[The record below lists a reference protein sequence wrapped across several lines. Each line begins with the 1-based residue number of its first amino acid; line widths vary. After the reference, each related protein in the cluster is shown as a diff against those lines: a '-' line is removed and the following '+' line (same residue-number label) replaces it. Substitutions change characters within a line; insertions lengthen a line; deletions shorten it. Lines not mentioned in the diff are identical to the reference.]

1 MNVAVNNMKIAAIIL
16 NYNSA
21 KDTIKCLGFLQ
32 KQRGVDLH
40 VVVVDNSLPDYRLQ
54 ITDYS
59 QLSTFNSQLSTE
71 LIVYIFELLDSS
83 FTGEIDVS
91 YENPI
96 DKNYIDE
103 FYSAKNNSSY
113 DFSVKTPDLLNSDLS
128 KITEDDKILDD
139 VKNLVE
145 SANSSSIERRIFDS
159 EQNLS
164 LFSFNDE
171 ILAIQ
176 KRDNKNILVSSD
188 DKKTIRR
195 FFDEKSR
202 VYKKEIWD
210 ISGSFQNSY
219 LKNEELYFYDEEKTV
234 PSSATLL
241 EENFK
246 YKLTYNETG
255 KVVASEK
262 YEYIP
267 DTKAAEN
274 EQETKKSNVLDKG
287 DNYILRSKTNWKYND
302 EGKIIEKLFS
312 EYEYKKVNKT
322 KKTLTSTKKDVYE
335 YKIKDV
341 MPDYYYYENDVLRM
355 KTIYSNEDSYV
366 TTFYFDDGFVVDSVY
381 ENATHTK
388 DIFYSNGNIIRQKV
402 YE

>member
-1 MNVAVNNMKIAAIIL
+1 MKKAKILFLFFNVFIFCNIYSHSLVKNFFFELMRYEVTSVSNDE
-16 NYNSA
+16 N
-21 KDTIKCLGFLQ
+21 IKQYAGINKTPFLLMTLP
-32 KQRGVDLH
+32 KWTF
-40 VVVVDNSLPDYRLQ
+40 DNGP
-54 ITDYS
+54 
-59 QLSTFNSQLSTE
+59 
-71 LIVYIFELLDSS
+71 VYIFELLDSS

-96 DKNYIDE
+96 DKNYVEE
-103 FYSAKNNSSY
+103 FYAAKNNSSY

-164 LFSFNDE
+164 LFSFSDE

-366 TTFYFDDGFVVDSVY
+366 TTFYFDGGFVVDSVY

>member
-1 MNVAVNNMKIAAIIL
+1 MKKAKILLLVFNIFLLCNLHGQSPVKNFFFELMRYEVTGLSDYENIEQYAGINKTPFLLMNLPKWTL
-16 NYNSA
+16 
-21 KDTIKCLGFLQ
+21 
-32 KQRGVDLH
+32 
-40 VVVVDNSLPDYRLQ
+40 DNGPVS
-54 ITDYS
+54 
-59 QLSTFNSQLSTE
+59 
-71 LIVYIFELLDSS
+71 IFELVDSS
-83 FTGEIDVS
+83 FIGELDVS
-91 YENPI
+91 YANPI
-96 DKNYIDE
+96 DKDYLEE
-103 FYSAKNNSSY
+103 FYSVKNNSSY
-113 DFSVKTPDLLNSDLS
+113 DFDVKTPDLLNADFSNIS
-128 KITEDDKILDD
+128 EDDKILDN
-139 VKNLVE
+139 VKELVE

-210 ISGSFQNSY
+210 ISGSFKNSY
-219 LKNEELYFYDEEKTV
+219 LKNEEHYFYDEEKTV
-234 PSSATLL
+234 PSTATLL

-246 YKLTYNETG
+246 YKLTYNDTG
-255 KVVASEK
+255 KVVISEK
-262 YEYIP
+262 YEYVP
-267 DTKAAEN
+267 DSKPVEN
-274 EQETKKSNVLDKG
+274 ETETKKSNVLDKG
-287 DNYILRSKTNWKYND
+287 DNYILRSKTNWKYN
-302 EGKIIEKLFS
+302 ESGKIIEKLFS

-335 YKIKDV
+335 YKIKDG

-355 KTIYSNEDSYV
+355 KTIYSSEDSYV
-366 TTFYFDDGFVVDSVY
+366 TTFYFDGGFVVDSVY
-381 ENATHTK
+381 ENANHTK
-388 DIFYSNGNIIRQKV
+388 DIFYSHGKVIRQKV

>member
-1 MNVAVNNMKIAAIIL
+1 MKKAKILFLFFNVFIFCNIYSHSLVKNFFFELMRNEVTGVS
-16 NYNSA
+16 NDEN
-21 KDTIKCLGFLQ
+21 IKQYAGINKTAFLLMTLP
-32 KQRGVDLH
+32 KWTF
-40 VVVVDNSLPDYRLQ
+40 DNGP
-54 ITDYS
+54 
-59 QLSTFNSQLSTE
+59 
-71 LIVYIFELLDSS
+71 VYIFELLDSS

-246 YKLTYNETG
+246 YKLTYNEAG

-267 DTKAAEN
+267 DTKVTEN

-366 TTFYFDDGFVVDSVY
+366 TTFYFDGGFVVDSVY
-381 ENATHTK
+381 ENATHAK

>member
-1 MNVAVNNMKIAAIIL
+1 MKKAKILLLVFNIFLLCNLHGHSPVKNFFFELMRYEVTGLSDYENIEQYAGINKTPFLLMNLPKWTL
-16 NYNSA
+16 
-21 KDTIKCLGFLQ
+21 
-32 KQRGVDLH
+32 
-40 VVVVDNSLPDYRLQ
+40 DNGPVS
-54 ITDYS
+54 
-59 QLSTFNSQLSTE
+59 
-71 LIVYIFELLDSS
+71 IFELVDSS
-83 FTGEIDVS
+83 FIGELDVS
-91 YENPI
+91 YANPI
-96 DKNYIDE
+96 DKDYLEE
-103 FYSAKNNSSY
+103 FYSVKNNSSY
-113 DFSVKTPDLLNSDLS
+113 DFDVKTPDLLNADFSNIS
-128 KITEDDKILDD
+128 EDDKILDN
-139 VKNLVE
+139 VKELVE

-210 ISGSFQNSY
+210 ISGSFKNSY
-219 LKNEELYFYDEEKTV
+219 LKNEEHYYYEEEKTV
-234 PSSATLL
+234 PSTATLL

-246 YKLTYNETG
+246 YKLTYNDTG
-255 KVVASEK
+255 KVVISEK
-262 YEYIP
+262 YEYVP
-267 DTKAAEN
+267 DSKPVEN
-274 EQETKKSNVLDKG
+274 ETETKKSNVLDKG

-355 KTIYSNEDSYV
+355 KTIYSSEDSYV
-366 TTFYFDDGFVVDSVY
+366 TTFYFDGGFVVDSVY
-381 ENATHTK
+381 ENANHTK
-388 DIFYSNGNIIRQKV
+388 DIFYSHGKVIRQKV

>member
-1 MNVAVNNMKIAAIIL
+1 MRYEVTGLSDYENIEQYAGINKTPFLLMNLPKWTL
-16 NYNSA
+16 
-21 KDTIKCLGFLQ
+21 
-32 KQRGVDLH
+32 
-40 VVVVDNSLPDYRLQ
+40 DNGPVS
-54 ITDYS
+54 
-59 QLSTFNSQLSTE
+59 
-71 LIVYIFELLDSS
+71 IFELVDSS
-83 FTGEIDVS
+83 FIGELDVS
-91 YENPI
+91 YANPI
-96 DKNYIDE
+96 DKDYLEE
-103 FYSAKNNSSY
+103 FYSVKNNSSY
-113 DFSVKTPDLLNSDLS
+113 DFDVKTPDLLNADFSNIS
-128 KITEDDKILDD
+128 EDDKILDN
-139 VKNLVE
+139 VKELVE

-210 ISGSFQNSY
+210 ISGSFKNSY
-219 LKNEELYFYDEEKTV
+219 LKNEEHYYYEEEKTV
-234 PSSATLL
+234 PSTATLL

-246 YKLTYNETG
+246 YKLTYNDTG
-255 KVVASEK
+255 KVVISEK
-262 YEYIP
+262 YEYVP
-267 DTKAAEN
+267 DSKPVEKET
-274 EQETKKSNVLDKG
+274 ETKKSNVLDKG

-302 EGKIIEKLFS
+302 KGKIIEKLFS

-366 TTFYFDDGFVVDSVY
+366 TTFYFDGGFVVDSVY

>member
-1 MNVAVNNMKIAAIIL
+1 MNETN
-16 NYNSA
+16 
-21 KDTIKCLGFLQ
+21 Q
-32 KQRGVDLH
+32 
-40 VVVVDNSLPDYRLQ
+40 
-54 ITDYS
+54 
-59 QLSTFNSQLSTE
+59 E
-71 LIVYIFELLDSS
+71 L
-83 FTGEIDVS
+83 
-91 YENPI
+91 
-96 DKNYIDE
+96 
-103 FYSAKNNSSY
+103 
-113 DFSVKTPDLLNSDLS
+113 
-128 KITEDDKILDD
+128 
-139 VKNLVE
+139 
-145 SANSSSIERRIFDS
+145 
-159 EQNLS
+159 
-164 LFSFNDE
+164 
-171 ILAIQ
+171 
-176 KRDNKNILVSSD
+176 
-188 DKKTIRR
+188 
-195 FFDEKSR
+195 
-202 VYKKEIWD
+202 
-210 ISGSFQNSY
+210 
-219 LKNEELYFYDEEKTV
+219 
-234 PSSATLL
+234 LL

-366 TTFYFDDGFVVDSVY
+366 TTFYFDGGFVVDSVY

-388 DIFYSNGNIIRQKV
+388 DIF
-402 YE
+402 

>member
-1 MNVAVNNMKIAAIIL
+1 MRYEVTGVSNDEN
-16 NYNSA
+16 
-21 KDTIKCLGFLQ
+21 IKQYAGINKTPFLLMTLP
-32 KQRGVDLH
+32 KWTF
-40 VVVVDNSLPDYRLQ
+40 DNGP
-54 ITDYS
+54 
-59 QLSTFNSQLSTE
+59 
-71 LIVYIFELLDSS
+71 VYIFELLDSS

-113 DFSVKTPDLLNSDLS
+113 DFSVKTPALLNSDLS

-246 YKLTYNETG
+246 YKLTYDETG
-255 KVVASEK
+255 KVIVSEK
-262 YEYIP
+262 YEYVP

-366 TTFYFDDGFVVDSVY
+366 TTFYFDGGFVVDSVY

>member
-1 MNVAVNNMKIAAIIL
+1 MKKAKILFLFFNVFIFCNIYSHSLVKNFFFELMRYEVAGVSNDEN
-16 NYNSA
+16 
-21 KDTIKCLGFLQ
+21 IKQYAGINKTAFLLMTLP
-32 KQRGVDLH
+32 KWTF
-40 VVVVDNSLPDYRLQ
+40 DNGP
-54 ITDYS
+54 
-59 QLSTFNSQLSTE
+59 
-71 LIVYIFELLDSS
+71 VYIFELLDSS

-96 DKNYIDE
+96 DKNYVEE
-103 FYSAKNNSSY
+103 FYAAKNNSSY

-139 VKNLVE
+139 VKTLVE
-145 SANSSSIERRIFDS
+145 SANSSSLERRIFDS

-210 ISGSFQNSY
+210 ISGGFQNSY

-262 YEYIP
+262 YEYIR
-267 DTKAAEN
+267 DTKATEN

-287 DNYILRSKTNWKYND
+287 DNYILRCKTNWKYND
-302 EGKIIEKLFS
+302 EGKITEKLFS
-312 EYEYKKVNKT
+312 EYEYRKVNKT

-335 YKIKDV
+335 YKIKDG

-355 KTIYSNEDSYV
+355 KTIYSNDDSYV
-366 TTFYFDDGFVVDSVY
+366 TTFYFDGGFVVDSVY

>member
-1 MNVAVNNMKIAAIIL
+1 MKKAKILFLFFNVFIFCNIYSHSLVKNFFFELMRYEVTGVSNDE
-16 NYNSA
+16 N
-21 KDTIKCLGFLQ
+21 IKQYAGINKTAFLLMTLP
-32 KQRGVDLH
+32 KWTF
-40 VVVVDNSLPDYRLQ
+40 DNGP
-54 ITDYS
+54 
-59 QLSTFNSQLSTE
+59 
-71 LIVYIFELLDSS
+71 VYIFELLDSS

-96 DKNYIDE
+96 DKNYVEE
-103 FYSAKNNSSY
+103 FYAAKNNSSY

-322 KKTLTSTKKDVYE
+322 KKTLASTKKDVYE

-366 TTFYFDDGFVVDSVY
+366 TTFYFDGGFVVDSVY

>member
-1 MNVAVNNMKIAAIIL
+1 MKKAKIL
-16 NYNSA
+16 
-21 KDTIKCLGFLQ
+21 FLFFNLFIFCNIYSHSLV
-32 KQRGVDLH
+32 KNFFFELMRYEVTGVSNDENIEQYAGINKTPFLLMT
-40 VVVVDNSLPDYRLQ
+40 LPKW
-54 ITDYS
+54 
-59 QLSTFNSQLSTE
+59 TFFNGP
-71 LIVYIFELLDSS
+71 VYIFELLDSS

-96 DKNYIDE
+96 DKNYVEE
-103 FYSAKNNSSY
+103 FYAAKINSSY

-145 SANSSSIERRIFDS
+145 SANSSSLERRIFDS

-176 KRDNKNILVSSD
+176 KRDNKNILVSSN

-195 FFDEKSR
+195 FFDEKNR

-219 LKNEELYFYDEEKTV
+219 LKNEEYYFYDEEKTV

-241 EENFK
+241 EENLK
-246 YKLTYNETG
+246 YKLTYNEAG
-255 KVVASEK
+255 KVVAGEK

-274 EQETKKSNVLDKG
+274 EQKTKKSNVLDKG

-335 YKIKDV
+335 YKIKDG

-366 TTFYFDDGFVVDSVY
+366 TTFYFDGGFVVDSVY
-381 ENATHTK
+381 DNATHTK
-388 DIFYSNGNIIRQKV
+388 DIFYSNGNIIRQKD

>member
-1 MNVAVNNMKIAAIIL
+1 MKKAKILFLFFNVFIFCNIYSHSLVKNFFFELMRYEVTGVSNDENIEQYAGINKTAFLLMTLPKWTF
-16 NYNSA
+16 YN
-21 KDTIKCLGFLQ
+21 G
-32 KQRGVDLH
+32 
-40 VVVVDNSLPDYRLQ
+40 P
-54 ITDYS
+54 
-59 QLSTFNSQLSTE
+59 
-71 LIVYIFELLDSS
+71 VYIFELLDSS

-96 DKNYIDE
+96 DKNYVEE
-103 FYSAKNNSSY
+103 FYAAKNNSSY

-145 SANSSSIERRIFDS
+145 SANSSSLERRIFDS

-267 DTKAAEN
+267 DTKVAEN
-274 EQETKKSNVLDKG
+274 EQEIKKSNVLDKG
-287 DNYILRSKTNWKYND
+287 DNYILRCKTNWKYND

-366 TTFYFDDGFVVDSVY
+366 TTFYFDGGFVVDSVY

>member
-1 MNVAVNNMKIAAIIL
+1 MKKAKILLLVFNIFLLCNLHGHSPVKNFFFELMRYEVTGLSDYENIEQYAGINKTPFLLMNLPKWTL
-16 NYNSA
+16 
-21 KDTIKCLGFLQ
+21 
-32 KQRGVDLH
+32 
-40 VVVVDNSLPDYRLQ
+40 DNGPVS
-54 ITDYS
+54 
-59 QLSTFNSQLSTE
+59 
-71 LIVYIFELLDSS
+71 IFELVDSS
-83 FTGEIDVS
+83 FIGELDVS
-91 YENPI
+91 YANPI
-96 DKNYIDE
+96 DKDYLEE
-103 FYSAKNNSSY
+103 FYSVKNNSSY
-113 DFSVKTPDLLNSDLS
+113 DFDVKTPDLLNADFSNIS
-128 KITEDDKILDD
+128 EDDKILDN
-139 VKNLVE
+139 VKELVE

-210 ISGSFQNSY
+210 ISGSFKNSY
-219 LKNEELYFYDEEKTV
+219 LKNEEHYYYEEEKTV
-234 PSSATLL
+234 PSTATLL

-246 YKLTYNETG
+246 YKLTYNDTG
-255 KVVASEK
+255 KVVISEK
-262 YEYIP
+262 YEYVP
-267 DTKAAEN
+267 DSKPVEN
-274 EQETKKSNVLDKG
+274 ETETKKSNVLDKG

-366 TTFYFDDGFVVDSVY
+366 TTFYFDGGFVVDSVY

>member
-1 MNVAVNNMKIAAIIL
+1 MRYEVTGVSNDENIKQYAGINKTAFLLMTLPKWTF
-16 NYNSA
+16 YN
-21 KDTIKCLGFLQ
+21 G
-32 KQRGVDLH
+32 
-40 VVVVDNSLPDYRLQ
+40 P
-54 ITDYS
+54 
-59 QLSTFNSQLSTE
+59 
-71 LIVYIFELLDSS
+71 VYIFELLDSS

-96 DKNYIDE
+96 DKNYIEE
-103 FYSAKNNSSY
+103 FYAAKNNSSY

-287 DNYILRSKTNWKYND
+287 DNYILRCKTNWKYND

-322 KKTLTSTKKDVYE
+322 KKTLASTKKDVYE
-335 YKIKDV
+335 YKIKDG
-341 MPDYYYYENDVLRM
+341 MPDYYYYENDILRM

-366 TTFYFDDGFVVDSVY
+366 TTFYFDGGFVVDSVY